1 MFGFWFIVFV
11 ILLAIELVTVNL
23 VTIWFAVGAI
33 AAMII
38 SSYSESL
45 VLQLGI
51 FLIVSFVSLILTK
64 PLLKK
69 LKKFNIE
76 PTNTDRVIG
85 KVGEVIKK
93 IDENQYGEVKI
104 FGNVWTATSDD
115 VIDVGSRV
123 RVLSIDGV
131 KLIVE
136 REDK

>member
-11 ILLAIELVTVNL
+11 ILLFIELVTVNL